1 MAIPN
6 NSTGLWTGIWFG
18 NSANYCAGVR
28 DEVFISKNDRAILRQ
43 LAEKVASLASR
54 KSEEEKRELWYK
66 QNSLISERPLILT
79 DLENGW
85 NEVITEDVITCKS
98 ELARRWEVVLRKEIF
113 WGESICDDRPIEAVF
128 EIGYTRTDSEWG
140 VDEKFHGGQNGSS
153 YVWEP
158 IINDIEEIDKIQIPK
173 IEVDYKTTLE
183 TFSLA
188 NEVLGDI
195 LKVKMRGLNWHS
207 PHMTWDMAR
216 LVGLQNML
224 LYMCNKPKL
233 LHSVMKKLLEG
244 NMAKLDFLEENN
256 LLTLNND
263 NAYVGSGG
271 IGYTRELPRRSLEGS
286 AVKTEDLWLHDESQ
300 ETTCVSPKMFE
311 EFIFQY
317 QLPLHQRFGLS
328 CYGCCEPVDNR
339 WHIVKNI
346 PNLRRVSISAWAN
359 QKKMSEYLED
369 KYIYSRKPN
378 PADLAIPTMDE
389 DYVRKGIRETLE
401 ITKGCVLE
409 LVMKDN
415 HTIGNNP
422 NNIINWVKIAREE
435 IDKRYH

>member
-18 NSANYCAGVR
+18 NSANYCAGVS
-28 DEVFISKNDRAILRQ
+28 DEVFISKDDRAILRQ

-66 QNSLISERPLILT
+66 HNSLISERPLILT

-85 NEVITEDVITCKS
+85 NEVITEDVITCKG
-98 ELARRWEVVLRKEIF
+98 ELARRWEVILRKEIF

-128 EIGYTRTDSEWG
+128 EIGYTHTDSEWG
-140 VDEKFHGGQNGSS
+140 VEEKFHGGQDGSS

-158 IINDIEEIDKIQIPK
+158 IINNIEEIDKIQVPK

-195 LKVKMRGLNWHS
+195 LRVKMRGLNWHS
-207 PHMTWDMAR
+207 PHITWDMAR
-216 LVGLQNML
+216 LVGLKNML
-224 LYMCNKPKL
+224 LYMYDKPKL
-233 LHSVMKKLLEG
+233 LHNIMKKLIEG

-263 NAYVGSGG
+263 NSYVGSGG
-271 IGYTRELPRRSLEGS
+271 IGYTRELPKRNLEGS
-286 AVKTEDLWLHDESQ
+286 SVKTQDLWLHTESQ

-311 EFIFQY
+311 KFIFQY
-317 QLPLHQRFGLS
+317 QLPLHQRFGLN

-339 WHIVKNI
+339 WHIIKNI
-346 PNLRRVSISAWAN
+346 PNLRRVSISAWAD

-378 PADLAIPTMDE
+378 PADLAIPKMDE

-401 ITKGCVLE
+401 ITKGCVVE

-415 HTIGNNP
+415 HSIGNNP
-422 NNIINWVKIAREE
+422 YNIINWVKIAREE
-435 IDKRYH
+435 IDKIYH